1 VVKFSQ
7 ICRYGECVPVIGRSM
22 LASYYA

>member
-7 ICRYGECVPVIGRSM
+7 ICRYGEYLPVIGRSM